1 MKPSLSTIAYTSFRD
16 LHKRDVILAHPFDLE
31 VYPIWVGKMHSEVV
45 KDGNDEHYRMVHVHW
60 WVVCKKGTH
69 NNVKSYQDYWQGRW
83 KCNLI
88 DPMQW
93 VDID

>member
-45 KDGNDEHYRMVHVHW
+45 KMGMMSIIEWCMFIGGWYAKKEHTTM
-60 WVVCKKGTH
+60 
-69 NNVKSYQDYWQGRW
+69 
-83 KCNLI
+83 
-88 DPMQW
+88 
-93 VDID
+93 